1 MIEADKL
8 KLYQASVVSNY
19 LRLIEAE
26 VIEAARYGLRFTIF
40 YHPALFET
48 DGLVGQIISA
58 LNKHGYKAEVNE
70 TPLNMLSGGEL
81 SQVGLK
87 PNGIRISGWT

>member
-19 LRLIEAE
+19 LRSIEAE
-26 VIEAARYGLRFTIF
+26 VIEAARYGLKFTIF

-48 DGLVGQIISA
+48 DGLVDQIINA
-58 LNKHGYKAEVNE
+58 LSKHGYKAEVNNA
-70 TPLNMLSGGEL
+70 PSLNMLSGGEL

-87 PNGIRISGWT
+87 PNGIRISWE